1 MPSSFP
7 SLRIFV
13 PLFLVPLS
21 FSLPRFRHVLLSTS
35 LFSVFRHHPASPS
48 SFFRVFYSPPPTP
61 PQPVT
66 HYVTVFQCSCL
77 STWLLSLPQCL
88 SFTQPTGG
96 SSYPEVPRSLLS
108 PAMLPGNSVSPS
120 LIPSDRPPAL
130 PPSIAISVSLP
141 SSIFPSFCL
150 PPSQPP
156 RVWPLSGLL
165 SLLSSPCLGLAVS
178 QGLFAPPLLSCVW
191 ATACRLL
198 GVGSDATSLVT
209 SLSSLLS
216 VPPFP
221 VCAPCLTICL
231 KSCQNYSCP
240 FILDENHILI
250 IFITVK

>member
-48 SFFRVFYSPPPTP
+48 SFFRVFYFPPPAP

-96 SSYPEVPRSLLS
+96 SPYPEVPRSLLS
-108 PAMLPGNSVSPS
+108 PAVLPGNSVSPS

-156 RVWPLSGLL
+156 KGLASLGTAVPAFLSLSWSRRLSRSLCTSVTLLCLGHSLSIAWCWLRCHLSRDLTLL
-165 SLLSSPCLGLAVS
+165 SAVRPSFPCL
-178 QGLFAPPLLSCVW
+178 C
-191 ATACRLL
+191 
-198 GVGSDATSLVT
+198 SLPDN
-209 SLSSLLS
+209 L
-216 VPPFP
+216 P
-221 VCAPCLTICL
+221 
-231 KSCQNYSCP
+231 
-240 FILDENHILI
+240 
-250 IFITVK
+250 

>member
-1 MPSSFP
+1 MSFSP
-7 SLRIFV
+7 
-13 PLFLVPLS
+13 PLFSRSFAIIQPHLHPSFVSSTSPLPPRHSLSPTMSLS
-21 FSLPRFRHVLLSTS
+21 FSAVASQLG
-35 LFSVFRHHPASPS
+35 FSP
-48 SFFRVFYSPPPTP
+48 
-61 PQPVT
+61 
-66 HYVTVFQCSCL
+66 CL
-77 STWLLSLPQCL
+77 
-88 SFTQPTGG
+88 
-96 SSYPEVPRSLLS
+96 
-108 PAMLPGNSVSPS
+108 SVSPS
-120 LIPSDRPPAL
+120 PSLLGALHTPRSLALFLAPRCFQVTQYLPASSLQTAHLPFPLLSPSLSLSL
-130 PPSIAISVSLP
+130 PPSFHLSVFLP
-141 SSIFPSFCL
+141 L
-150 PPSQPP
+150 NPP

-165 SLLSSPCLGLAVS
+165 SLPSSPCLGLAVS

-198 GVGSDATSLVT
+198 GVGSDATSLAT